1 MLGNIE
7 FVAGNLF
14 VLELFDSRTLVQI
27 ADSGVHCPASGC
39 VLAGKFTAK
48 TSTRTGN
55 EYAGQRSSP
64 LGVVRIKSG
73 DDRHVSGSSLGKPVS
88 AVSCNHDIFFMN
100 ELTTGRKRH
109 PRFQCNHCARF

>member
-1 MLGNIE
+1 VFVFSEPETCVINQQVYRFLRKLSGNGKNLIMLGNIE

-55 EYAGQRSSP
+55 EYAGQR
-64 LGVVRIKSG
+64 
-73 DDRHVSGSSLGKPVS
+73 
-88 AVSCNHDIFFMN
+88 
-100 ELTTGRKRH
+100 
-109 PRFQCNHCARF
+109 